1 MKSDLNLLQSMTTLV
16 VDVTSLA
23 STSLVRVDVV
33 DVADT
38 SSRQHHELL
47 PEINIRKV
55 SYVHRI
61 YFEIAFFPKTDKFKS
76 AFKLLLTSP
85 GRKLWPILVLLYFQV
100 KLI

>member
-61 YFEIAFFPKTDKFKS
+61 YFKIAFFPKTDKFKS

>member
-55 SYVHRI
+55 SYGHRI
-61 YFEIAFFPKTDKFKS
+61 SKLFSFLKTDKFKS
-76 AFKLLLTSP
+76 AFKLLLASP
-85 GRKLWPILVLLYFQV
+85 GRKLWPILVYCIFKAN
-100 KLI
+100 KL

>member
-1 MKSDLNLLQSMTTLV
+1 MTTLV